1 MSTDRTRD
9 PRSAAQRI
17 VDILADLT
25 ELCIDHL
32 AAGDIAKRAVKEAVD
47 SAELEGK

>member
-1 MSTDRTRD
+1 MDDLTERETH
-9 PRSAAQRI
+9 AAQKI

-32 AAGDIAKRAVKEAVD
+32 AAWDIAKRAVKEAVD